1 MTPEQ
6 KAAYI
11 NSQAIAA
18 KIAAMGMEAENQQR
32 IRDGMALAYLDKDF
46 FNLIQEY
53 GLESNNVVGYL
64 QSEL

>member
-11 NSQAIAA
+11 NSQATAA

-53 GLESNNVVGYL
+53 GLGSNNVVGYL